1 MIYIM
6 NNNCYQP
13 NIYNPMG
20 NFLPF
25 DKRDRPA
32 VCNIPVSEHQ
42 KYLLP
47 NNETFS
53 DTFKLNFNPNPVTTS
68 YPDTMELAKLLFK
81 DPAKCRDT
89 GYLCRTNADQTRNL
103 DRMGFNNPNFNKIGV
118 NEKVYQEINNNNKS
132 DTIYYLGGHTN

>member
-1 MIYIM
+1 MSD
-6 NNNCYQP
+6 NCYKP

-25 DKRDRPA
+25 DKRDRLP
-32 VCNIPVSEHQ
+32 VCNVPITEHHQ
-42 KYLLP
+42 FLTPKG
-47 NNETFS
+47 ETFS

-68 YPDTMELAKLLFK
+68 YPDITELAKYLFK

-103 DRMGFNNPNFNKIGV
+103 DRMGFNYPGV
-118 NEKVYQEINNNNKS
+118 NEKVYQEINNNNNNN
-132 DTIYYLGGHTN
+132 IYYLGGHTN